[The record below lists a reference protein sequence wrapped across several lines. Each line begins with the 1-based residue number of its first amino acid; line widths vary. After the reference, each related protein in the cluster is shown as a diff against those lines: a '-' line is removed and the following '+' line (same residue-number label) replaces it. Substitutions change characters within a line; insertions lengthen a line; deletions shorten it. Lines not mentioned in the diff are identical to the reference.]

1 MKKKDLKTRS
11 NTKENLFFY
20 IKHFYRFLKW
30 YQNYVL
36 HLLKMK
42 VFLLGYV
49 LFFEISFLYTF
60 NTARLSLTIM
70 KTKNYNIAFMF
81 SWQGLNFLTKIKKSM
96 S

>member
-42 VFLLGYV
+42 VFLLEYV
-49 LFFEISFLYTF
+49 LFFEISFVYTF
-60 NTARLSLTIM
+60 NTATFVLHVKFKFNNNEILPLLLCFPG
-70 KTKNYNIAFMF
+70 KV
-81 SWQGLNFLTKIKKSM
+81 
-96 S
+96 